1 MIFNSTEIMASDFMP
16 TTSTPPVRTYSNTS
30 NCSSSEGWEWLYTMQ
45 PVYMMIICIL
55 GISGNVFVLAVF
67 ILHKKS
73 CTVAELYLSNLAA
86 ADLVLLAC
94 LPFWAINIAHG
105 FNWQFGTVMCRLVNA
120 GIIINVYCSIYFLVL
135 VSADRYIALVHTM
148 SIGRMR
154 RTLYA
159 KLSCLAIWGFGIIMS
174 IPVLK
179 FRTVEYYLDYD
190 VNACYLKYPSFDVEL
205 TCDILLI
212 IIGFVIPMSIISYC
226 TCKIIQALRNQTLEK
241 LNTVNTE
248 KKATFLVLSVLFAF
262 VLCWT
267 PFHLVTFL
275 HILLRVNVLR
285 GCDVEN
291 TLEISNQVF
300 TYLALSNSVLN
311 PILYVIVGKNFRNKV
326 KELFEKVSQKRKT
339 TTSTRSHLSSTL
351 KTFV

>member
-1 MIFNSTEIMASDFMP
+1 MGFNITEIIASDFTP
-16 TTSTPPVRTYSNTS
+16 TRPTLSLGSQTNASDCP
-30 NCSSSEGWEWLYTMQ
+30 SSEAWEWLYTMQ
-45 PVYMMIICIL
+45 PVYMLTICVL

-67 ILHKKS
+67 SLHKKT

-94 LPFWAINIAHG
+94 LPFWAINVANG
-105 FNWQFGTVMCRLVNA
+105 FDWQFGTVMCRLVNV
-120 GIIINVYCSIYFLVL
+120 GIIINMYCSIYFLVL

-148 SIGRMR
+148 SFGRMR
-154 RTLYA
+154 RIFYA
-159 KLSCLAIWGFGIIMS
+159 KLSCLAIWLFGVIMS

-179 FRTVEYYLDYD
+179 FRTVEYSSEYN
-190 VNACYLKYPSFDVEL
+190 VNACYLQYPSFDVEL

-212 IIGFVIPMSIISYC
+212 IIGFIIPSSIISYC

-241 LNTVNTE
+241 INTVRTE
-248 KKATFLVLSVLFAF
+248 KKATLLVLCVLFAF

-275 HILLRVNVLR
+275 HILLRVDILG

-291 TLEISNQVF
+291 NLEISNQVF
-300 TYLALSNSVLN
+300 TYLAFSNSVLN

-326 KELFEKVSQKRKT
+326 KELFEQMSQKRKI
-339 TTSTRSHLSSTL
+339 TTSIQSNLSSTL
-351 KTFV
+351 RL